1 MSKFTDQQYLT
12 KEQYK
17 DSSNLDARITL
28 HQKFSTNPQGWTNWV
43 FDQLLQLPNNANI
56 LELGCG
62 SGVLWKEAAKRIP
75 AGWTITLSDLSDG
88 MLDSAW
94 RNLVITGRGFKFE
107 KIDVQSIPYADGAFD
122 AVIAN
127 HMLYHVP
134 DRRQALKEVRRVL
147 KDKGVLFASTLGKNH
162 MREMW
167 DWLER
172 VGSVK
177 RYIVTSAFTLE
188 NGKEQMQ
195 EFFPHVELSH
205 YLDNLRVTDVS
216 AMMAYIR
223 SMASTADFREDMF
236 QSIEQELTETMKQNG
251 DIFIEKAAVL
261 FKASK

>member
-1 MSKFTDQQYLT
+1 MQSLTDPKYLV
-12 KEQYK
+12 KSQYK
-17 DSSNLDARITL
+17 DSSNLDARIML
-28 HQKFSTNPQGWTNWV
+28 HQKFSTNPQGWSNWV
-43 FDQLLQLPNNANI
+43 FDQLLQLPDNANI

-62 SGVLWKEAAKRIP
+62 SGVLWKETSQRVP

-88 MLDSAW
+88 MLDSTW
-94 RNLVITGRGFKFE
+94 RNLVITGRSFKFE
-107 KIDVQSIPYADGAFD
+107 RIDAQSIPYADGTFD

-134 DRRQALKEVRRVL
+134 DRRRALKEVRRVL
-147 KDKGVLFASTLGKNH
+147 KDKGILFASTLGKNH

-167 DWLER
+167 DLLER

-177 RYIVTSAFTLE
+177 RYMVTSAFTLE
-188 NGKEQMQ
+188 NGKEQVQ

-205 YLDNLRVTDVS
+205 YSDNLRVTDVS

-223 SMASTADFREDMF
+223 SMASTAEFQEDVFRL
-236 QSIEQELTETMKQNG
+236 IERELKETMKQNG

>member
-1 MSKFTDQQYLT
+1 MQSLT
-12 KEQYK
+12 APKNLTQNQYK
-17 DSSNLDARITL
+17 DSSNLDARIAL
-28 HQKFSTNPQGWTNWV
+28 HQKFSTNPQGWPNWV
-43 FDQLLQLPNNANI
+43 FDQLLQLPDNANI

-107 KIDVQSIPYADGAFD
+107 KIDAQFIPYADGTFD

-134 DRRQALKEVRRVL
+134 DRRRMLKEVRRVL
-147 KDKGVLFASTLGKNH
+147 KDDGILFASTLGNNH

-167 DWLER
+167 DLLER
-172 VGSVK
+172 AGSVN
-177 RYIVTSAFTLE
+177 RYIVISAFTLE

-195 EFFPHVELSH
+195 EFFPHVKLSH
-205 YLDNLRVTDVS
+205 YLDNLRVTDIS

-223 SMASTADFREDMF
+223 SMASTADFQEDAF
-236 QSIEQELTETMKQNG
+236 R
-251 DIFIEKAAVL
+251 FIE
-261 FKASK
+261 

>member
-1 MSKFTDQQYLT
+1 MQSLTDPKYLV
-12 KEQYK
+12 KSQYK
-17 DSSNLDARITL
+17 DSSNLDARIML
-28 HQKFSTNPQGWTNWV
+28 HQKFSTNPQGWSNWV
-43 FDQLLQLPNNANI
+43 FDQLLQLPDNANI

-62 SGVLWKEAAKRIP
+62 SGVLWKETSQRVP

-88 MLDSAW
+88 MLDSTW
-94 RNLVITGRGFKFE
+94 RNLVITGRSFKFE
-107 KIDVQSIPYADGAFD
+107 RIDAQSIPYADGTFD

-134 DRRQALKEVRRVL
+134 DRRRALKEVRRVL
-147 KDKGVLFASTLGKNH
+147 KDEGILFASTLGKNH

-167 DWLER
+167 DLLER
-172 VGSVK
+172 TGSVK
-177 RYIVTSAFTLE
+177 RYMVTSAFSLE

-236 QSIEQELTETMKQNG
+236 RSIERELLETMKQNG

>member
-1 MSKFTDQQYLT
+1 MQSLTAPKYLV
-12 KEQYK
+12 KSQYK
-17 DSSNLDARITL
+17 DASNLDARITL
-28 HQKFSTNPQGWTNWV
+28 HQKFSTNPQGWPNWV
-43 FDQLLQLPNNANI
+43 FDQLLHLPDNANI

-62 SGVLWKEAAKRIP
+62 SGVLWKETSQRVP

-94 RNLVITGRGFKFE
+94 RNLVITGRSFKFE
-107 KIDVQSIPYADGAFD
+107 RIDAQFIPYADGTFD

-134 DRRQALKEVRRVL
+134 DRRRAFKEVRRVL
-147 KDKGVLFASTLGKNH
+147 KEEGILFASTLGKNH

-167 DWLER
+167 DLLER
-172 VGSVK
+172 VGSLK
-177 RYIVTSAFTLE
+177 RYMVTSAFTFE

-205 YLDNLRVTDVS
+205 YPDNLRVTDVS

-223 SMASTADFREDMF
+223 SMASTAEFQEDVFRF
-236 QSIEQELTETMKQNG
+236 IERELNEAMKQNG
-251 DIFIEKAAVL
+251 DFFIEKAAVL